1 MKTFDEHMDNI
12 RAKAAKMKRRRRIIA
27 ASCAGTLVLAVA
39 LTLFVPFDTE
49 APSVSRYQKSP
60 YYKLIQ
66 GLNQATH
73 QPPEYKNN
81 YEKLISALSNV
92 RVSAD
97 GMAVPGTDWITT
109 EEAASGDAMSAPGAT
124 PETYEEV
131 TDNQVAGVIE
141 ADIFKRSDRYI
152 YHLTKQKLT
161 VYSIDKENSASVG
174 EFDLQSLWGDDY
186 KMTYQAEMYLSADCT
201 TVTVLSRGYE
211 QSLGALTAICSL
223 DVTDPANIRPAG
235 SVVFAGSYI
244 SSRMVDGELLLTYR
258 YGIPVAAMDFDKPET
273 FLPTY
278 GSGEEMELIGAENI
292 VCPEV
297 PTNTTYT
304 VVAKLDG
311 KSLEV
316 HDTVALLSYS
326 DQLSV
331 SADTIFATRAFV
343 EETENED
350 GSVTR
355 RQMTEITG
363 IRYSGEELE
372 VLGSVQVAGS
382 VKDQYSLDQQ
392 GSILRVAASTW
403 ERTTRAKYGNGLV
416 TSDFLAT
423 KKNCSLYCIDLET
436 WLVAASV
443 VDFAPDGEE
452 VTSARFD
459 GDKAY
464 ICTAEV
470 VILTD
475 PVYYF
480 DLSDIHNITYKQT
493 PDIDGYSSS
502 LIQFGDYLLGIGLN
516 EDREL
521 KIEAYRETQLG
532 VKPVA
537 SYERSCAFSSEYKAY
552 FIDREQNLLGLA
564 VCDWYYGRYSYLL
577 LHFDGYA
584 FHVLQEIPIPCTYDD
599 VRADVIDGWL
609 YLLGNEL
616 EVTQVW

>member
-1 MKTFDEHMDNI
+1 M
-12 RAKAAKMKRRRRIIA
+12 
-27 ASCAGTLVLAVA
+27 
-39 LTLFVPFDTE
+39 
-49 APSVSRYQKSP
+49 
-60 YYKLIQ
+60 
-66 GLNQATH
+66 
-73 QPPEYKNN
+73 
-81 YEKLISALSNV
+81 
-92 RVSAD
+92 
-97 GMAVPGTDWITT
+97 
-109 EEAASGDAMSAPGAT
+109 
-124 PETYEEV
+124 
-131 TDNQVAGVIE
+131 
-141 ADIFKRSDRYI
+141 
-152 YHLTKQKLT
+152 
-161 VYSIDKENSASVG
+161 
-174 EFDLQSLWGDDY
+174 
-186 KMTYQAEMYLSADCT
+186 
-201 TVTVLSRGYE
+201 
-211 QSLGALTAICSL
+211 
-223 DVTDPANIRPAG
+223 
-235 SVVFAGSYI
+235 
-244 SSRMVDGELLLTYR
+244 
-258 YGIPVAAMDFDKPET
+258 
-273 FLPTY
+273 
-278 GSGEEMELIGAENI
+278 
-292 VCPEV
+292 
-297 PTNTTYT
+297 
-304 VVAKLDG
+304 DG
-311 KSLEV
+311 KSLDV

-363 IRYSGEELE
+363 IRYRGEELE

-493 PDIDGYSSS
+493 PVIEGYSSS